1 MLLSTLKQFNWVD
14 IFVVILLLRIT
25 YIAMKNGF
33 SIELFKLL
41 GTVLATYLSLHYYLI
56 FSDYI
61 GSRIGVNNIPLA
73 YLTSLI
79 FVVLG
84 LLGYLVF
91 VVLRNVFYRFIKM
104 EAVPNL
110 NKWGGLIFGLARGAL
125 LVSLIIFIL
134 VTAPFGYL
142 KDSVS
147 SSYSGKRL
155 FKIAPSVYSGLWN
168 NIASKFITQEKF
180 NQAILEVPRSLE
192 SEK

>member
-14 IFVVILLLRIT
+14 IFVVILLLKT
-25 YIAMKNGF
+25 CYIAMKNGF

-79 FVVLG
+79 FVVLAI
-84 LLGYLVF
+84 LGYLVF
-91 VVLRNVFYRFIKM
+91 VVLRIVFYRFIKM

-110 NKWGGLIFGLARGAL
+110 NKWGGLIFGLARGVL

-134 VTAPFGYL
+134 VRAPFGYL
-142 KDSVS
+142 KGSVTG
-147 SSYSGKRL
+147 SYSGKRL

-168 NIASKFITQEKF
+168 NIASKFITQEKY

>member
-14 IFVVILLLRIT
+14 IFVVILLLRTT
-25 YIAMKNGF
+25 YIAMNNGF

-155 FKIAPSVYSGLWN
+155 FKIAPNVYSGLWK

>member
-1 MLLSTLKQFNWVD
+1 MLLDVLKRLNWID
-14 IFVVILLLRIT
+14 FFVVILILRT
-25 YIAMKNGF
+25 GYIAMKNGF

-61 GSRIGVNNIPLA
+61 GKPIGVNNIPLE

-79 FVVLG
+79 FIVLAI
-84 LLGYLVF
+84 LGYLVF
-91 VVLRNVFYRFIKM
+91 VVLRNVFYRFIEM

-110 NKWGGLIFGLARGAL
+110 NQWGGLILGLARGVL

-134 VTAPFGYL
+134 VTSPLGYL
-142 KDSVS
+142 KDSVAV
-147 SSYSGKRL
+147 SYSGKRL
-155 FKIAPSVYSGLWN
+155 FKITPSVYTSLWN

-180 NQAILEVPRSLE
+180 NKAILEIPKDFD